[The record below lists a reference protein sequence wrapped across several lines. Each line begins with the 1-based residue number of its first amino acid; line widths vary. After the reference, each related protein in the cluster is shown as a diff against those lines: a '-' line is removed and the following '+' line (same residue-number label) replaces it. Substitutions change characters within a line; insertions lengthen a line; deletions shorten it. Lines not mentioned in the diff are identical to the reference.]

1 MSPDTYDFIVVGG
14 GTAGLV
20 VATRLSEIPSQRVLV
35 LEAGADFSPD
45 QRIKTPASWT
55 SLQGTEVDWG
65 FRTEPQPLLN
75 ERSIGVSQGKTLGGS
90 SAINAQVFVPCNPS
104 VIDHWGS
111 SLGNS
116 GWNWETLRPYYAKAY
131 TSPPVDSSL
140 AEALG
145 IDGWTDHSDTHGP
158 LPTSFPGNPSHP
170 IRKAWADTFRVN
182 GYYTVQ
188 DPFING
194 SLGSFSCLATVDPV
208 TKERT
213 NAASAYYAS
222 SKTRKN
228 LEVLTNSTVEKILFD
243 SEGPNSKES
252 IVASGVLYNYKGECR
267 KAICNKEVILAAGAL
282 QSPKILE
289 LSGIGNASFL
299 EKHGI
304 DPIVDLPGVG
314 ENLYDHLIDTIS
326 YGAVDTLETLDPLI
340 LDPSV
345 REQAITDFAERRTG
359 LLTSMGVYT
368 YAYLPIME
376 HLSSEGRERL
386 TKLLVDNRP
395 TPGENPDQVRAQAY
409 YKVAEA
415 TLLDPKQ
422 ASGAYFSFLGPWG
435 GPIEENGRTLTLCV
449 MLSQPLSRGSVH
461 IRSNDTS
468 AAPIV
473 NPNYLS
479 NSLDLDL
486 FAEHMLY
493 IETIARLRPLTDL
506 LKHPI
511 IRRHSSSNLTDLE
524 TAKKWIQKSAASMW
538 HLGGSCAMLP
548 KEMNGVVDSTL
559 KVYGTQNLRIVDSSA
574 IPLISTANLQ
584 STVYAF
590 AERAADLIKETWG
603 FGMSQL

>member
-1 MSPDTYDFIVVGG
+1 MPSNTYDFIVIGG

-20 VATRLSEIPSQRVLV
+20 VATRLSEEPSQRVLV
-35 LEAGADFSPD
+35 LEAGSDLSSD
-45 QRIKTPASWT
+45 HRIKTPASWT
-55 SLQGTEVDWG
+55 SLQGTEADWG
-65 FRTEPQPLLN
+65 FKTEAQTLLN
-75 ERSIGVSQGKTLGGS
+75 GRSIGVSQGKVLGGS
-90 SAINAQVFVPCNPS
+90 SSINAQVFVPCNPS

-116 GWNWETLRPYYAKAY
+116 GWSWETLRPYYAKAY

-140 AEALG
+140 TETLG
-145 IDGWTDHSDTHGP
+145 IDGWSDHSSTHGP
-158 LPTSFPGNPSHP
+158 LPTSFPGNPFHP
-170 IRKAWADTFRVN
+170 IRKAWADTFRAN
-182 GYYTVQ
+182 GYYNAQ

-213 NAASAYYAS
+213 NAASAYYHPN
-222 SKTRKN
+222 KTRKN
-228 LEVLTNSTVEKILFD
+228 LVVLTNSTAEKILLD
-243 SEGPNSKES
+243 SESHDSEKP
-252 IVASGVLYNYKGECR
+252 AAATGVLYRYNGEYR
-267 KAICNKEVILAAGAL
+267 QATCNKEVIIAAGAL

-289 LSGIGNASFL
+289 LSGIGNANVL

-304 DPIVDLPGVG
+304 DPIINLPGVG

-326 YGAVDTLETLDPLI
+326 YLAVDELETLDPLI
-340 LDPSV
+340 SDPSV
-345 REQAITDFAERRTG
+345 REQAAKDFAERRTG
-359 LLTSMGVYT
+359 LLSSMGVYT

-386 TKLLVDNRP
+386 TKLLFDNCP
-395 TPGENPDQVRAQAY
+395 ASGKEPDQVRARAY
-409 YKVAEA
+409 YQVAKA

-422 ASGAYFSFLGPWG
+422 ASGTYLSFLGPWG
-435 GPIEENGRTLTLCV
+435 GPIEGNSRTLTLGA

-461 IRSNDTS
+461 ISSKDTS

-479 NSLDLDL
+479 NPLDLDL
-486 FAEHMLY
+486 YAEHMLY
-493 IETIARLRPLTDL
+493 IETIARSHPLTDL
-506 LKHPI
+506 IKHPI
-511 IRRHSSSNLTDLE
+511 THQDPSSTLTDLG
-524 TAKKWIQKSAASMW
+524 TARKWIQKSAASMW

-548 KEMNGVVDSTL
+548 KNMNGVVDSTL
-559 KVYGTQNLRIVDSSA
+559 KVYGTRNLRIVDSSA

-590 AERAADLIKETWG
+590 AERAADLIKETW
-603 FGMSQL
+603 SLT